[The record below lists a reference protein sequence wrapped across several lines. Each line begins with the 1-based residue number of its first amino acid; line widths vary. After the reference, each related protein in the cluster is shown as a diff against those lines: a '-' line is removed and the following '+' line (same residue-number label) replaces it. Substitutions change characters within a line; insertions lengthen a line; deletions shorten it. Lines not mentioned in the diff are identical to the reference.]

1 MTKLLLLVLT
11 SLLIFAPAVSTAQEK
26 IGTLSVSDL
35 YLEPRFLYQEGE
47 SGGFSAGNSLVSFS
61 WIRDEV
67 ISATVTAGTREL
79 VNRPRR
85 FIVESED
92 ELTLAEAY
100 IEARSTLGTFRF
112 GRVPIPFGTEGG
124 RAESNLKFRRS
135 LLFRDGWIGLRDQGL
150 SYTIE
155 HRNFFNE
162 WAIHNGESGEDLDNQ
177 TWFTGRWGWTNDKIY
192 TGFSGSTGRTTPAST
207 QDVTGSRTFA
217 DAGLNPDISSRLR
230 FANVFFEWDYKVFS
244 FEIEGTMGDVRQ
256 ASQSATLTAAHA
268 DFQYRIKKNFSVL
281 GRYDIL
287 EPSNKV
293 AEDKIEESTFGL
305 AYRGWYE
312 TSTLYLFASRVREQG
327 NDDSN
332 HQVLLIWRLSPLAT
346 SR

>member
-1 MTKLLLLVLT
+1 MVKPLLFSLLLLVAFLPRT
-11 SLLIFAPAVSTAQEK
+11 FAQER
-26 IGTLSVSDL
+26 IGTLMVSDL

-61 WIRDEV
+61 WVRDEV

-79 VNRPRR
+79 VGRPRR
-85 FIVESED
+85 FLVESED

-150 SYTIE
+150 SYRID
-155 HRNFFNE
+155 HKNFFNE

-207 QDVTGSRTFA
+207 QDATASRTYL
-217 DAGLNPDISSRLR
+217 DAGLDPNTGSRLR
-230 FANVFFEWDYKVFS
+230 FANAFFEWDDRIFS
-244 FEIEGTMGDVRQ
+244 FEIEGTLGDTRQ
-256 ASQSATLTAAHA
+256 VGQSASLTAAHA
-268 DFQYRIKKNFSVL
+268 DVQYRIKNNFSVL

-287 EPSNKV
+287 EPNNKM
-293 AEDKIEESTFGL
+293 ADDETEETTLGFS
-305 AYRGWYE
+305 YRGWYE
-312 TSTLYLFASRVREQG
+312 TSTLYLFATRVREQG
-327 NDDSN
+327 NEDSN
-332 HQVLLIWRLSPLAT
+332 HQILLIWRLSPVAT
-346 SR
+346 SNR